1 MSALQLNCVLQ
12 LDNTEPATSATLHR
26 VVGLAQDADT
36 IALLRMG
43 TDRLQ
48 AEYLP
53 LSSLK
58 ERIASGGVLV
68 LDHVHYCWTP
78 TMLSALDQEERRK
91 IDEKYLRIE
100 PLLDSLDSWIFDP
113 ARMHIEIRHR
123 ADDLNLSRNQIVR
136 PLYRCLSEG
145 GGRLALATH
154 YAACGPRGPQVS
166 GAKRGRKRRRFL
178 ITEDIVHGGTAI
190 NNAVRDTFVYALS
203 RYLVV
208 HGSIKK
214 VFQKMIDEKYILGWK
229 KNRKGELKRNH
240 VAAKLRPS
248 LRQFRYFVD
257 TYDHGISISRRLMGE
272 KQFKLSGRGLIGKAI
287 DGLFGPT
294 ARFEVDAT
302 VLDINVV
309 SSINRA
315 WILGRPVLYV
325 VIDTFSRMV
334 VGFHLTM
341 EGPSWIE
348 AQNAL
353 YNAFT
358 SKVDL
363 CKRYGVEITEEEWP
377 CHHLAASLQVDRGEW
392 RADAAES
399 GANALGFSW
408 SVPGPCRGD
417 WKPVVERNFKI
428 INDAVV
434 HFLPGA
440 HVKHDRERSGQR
452 PKLDACLTLR
462 EVGAILID
470 SFLTRHCE
478 KAPVECIPPGMVERN
493 ELDGCPL
500 GIWKWGLQN
509 SVGYVKQ
516 YSPDQVFT
524 ALLPEG
530 TATVCQD
537 GIHWKKL
544 RFLSARGTKND
555 WWSRARTRGTWKVS
569 IKYDKTDI
577 TGIWVLHDSDRSW
590 EFCELAES
598 DQRFRGASLYEAE
611 DYFAHVS
618 DSDEDRAE
626 ANAEKR
632 ATSRKVV
639 EEIVKTAVAATK
651 KVTEGMSN
659 SERLETSVAMGDTA
673 RTVERVLGKAGNK
686 ESAVGKALL
695 NSDKNQKD
703 RPSATGRDPL
713 LAAFDEVEGGA
724 A

>member
-1 MSALQLNCVLQ
+1 MSALNLNCVLQ
-12 LDNTEPATSATLHR
+12 LDITEKPASATLHR
-26 VVGLAQDADT
+26 VVGLSKEADT

-48 AEYLP
+48 VEYLP
-53 LSSLK
+53 LASVQ
-58 ERIASGGVLV
+58 ERILAGEVLV

-78 TMLSALDQEERRK
+78 ATLGELDQAEREQ
-91 IDEKYLRIE
+91 INQKYSLIE
-100 PLLDSLDSWIFDP
+100 PLLASLDSWIFDP
-113 ARMHIEIRHR
+113 ARMHVEIRHR
-123 ADDLNLSRNQIVR
+123 ADELGLSRNQIVR
-136 PLYRCLSEG
+136 PLYRCLAEG
-145 GGRLALATH
+145 GGRLALASH
-154 YAACGPRGPQVS
+154 YPASGSRGPQTS
-166 GAKRGRKRRRFL
+166 GAKRGCKRRRLL
-178 ITEDIVHGGTAI
+178 ITGDIFHGGMPI
-190 NNAVRDTFVYALS
+190 NDSLRDTFVYALR

-208 HGSIKK
+208 RGSIKK
-214 VFQKMIDEKYILGWK
+214 VFQKLIDEKFILGWK
-229 KNRKGELKRNH
+229 TNRKGELKRDY

-257 TYDHGISISRRLMGE
+257 TYDHGISIARRLMGE

-302 VLDINVV
+302 VLDLYVV

-315 WILGRPVLYV
+315 WIIGRPVLYV

-353 YNAFT
+353 YNAFS
-358 SKVDL
+358 SKVEL
-363 CKRYGVEITEEEWP
+363 CKRYGVEIAEEDWP

-462 EVGAILID
+462 EVGAILIH
-470 SFLTRHCE
+470 SFLVRHCD
-478 KAPVECIPPGMVERN
+478 KAPIECIPPAMVERD

-516 YSPDQVFT
+516 YSPAQVFT
-524 ALLPEG
+524 ALLPEAS
-530 TATVCQD
+530 ATVCQD

-544 RFLSARGTKND
+544 RFLSARGTEND

-569 IKYDKTDI
+569 IKFDKTDI
-577 TGIWVLHDSDRSW
+577 TGIWVLHDSDRTW
-590 EFCELAES
+590 EFCKLSES
-598 DQRFRGASLYEAE
+598 DQRFRGASLYEVE
-611 DYFAHVS
+611 DYFAHVA
-618 DSDEDRAE
+618 DSNEDRSL
-626 ANAEKR
+626 ANAEKH
-632 ATSRKVV
+632 ANSRKVV
-639 EEIVKTAVAATK
+639 EGIVTAAVTQMEKA
-651 KVTEGMSN
+651 TEGMSN
-659 SERLETSVAMGDTA
+659 NERLESSVSMGDAA
-673 RTVERVLGKAGNK
+673 RAAERLLHKAGNK
-686 ESAVGKALL
+686 ESAVGKALRE
-695 NSDKNQKD
+695 SDKKQDEKPPRTD
-703 RPSATGRDPL
+703 RDPL
-713 LAAFDEVEGGA
+713 LAAYDAVEGGA